1 MQIGCHGLVWAGTVE
16 PDDVEKAVTKTLD
29 AGFDLLEMPL
39 FDPESFDVDAARAVL
54 SAHPIAVSASMG
66 QTADSDPH
74 SEDPACVQAAERK
87 LLAAIDV
94 LEALGAQYFVGALY
108 TELRKYEQPATRA
121 ARAHAV
127 GVVQTA
133 ADRAAEAGITLG
145 LEVVNRYE
153 TNLFN
158 TGRGALAFLDEVD
171 RPNVGVHLDTYHMN
185 IEESDMAQ
193 PVLDCADRLVYVHV
207 GESHRGYL
215 GSGTVDFDGFFKA
228 LVRVGYD
235 GPITFESFSTAVV
248 HDDLSRMLAIWRN
261 LWDDSEDL
269 GAHANAFI
277 RGRIR
282 AAETIALH

>member
-16 PDDVEKAVTKTLD
+16 PADFERAVAKTLD
-29 AGFDLLEMPL
+29 AGFDLFEMPL
-39 FDPESFDVDAARAVL
+39 FDPEAFDVDAVREVL

-74 SEDPACVQAAERK
+74 GDDLEAAKAAERK

-94 LEALGAQYFVGALY
+94 LEALGSRYFVGALY
-108 TELRKYEQPATRA
+108 TELRKFERPASRTGRA
-121 ARAHAV
+121 NAV
-127 GVVQTA
+127 RVVQTA

-185 IEESDMAQ
+185 IEESDMVQ
-193 PVLDCADRLVYVHV
+193 PVLDCAERLVYVHV

-215 GSGTVDFDGFFKA
+215 GSGTVDFDAFFTA
-228 LVRVGYD
+228 LVRIGYD
-235 GPITFESFSTAVV
+235 GPVTFESFSTAVV
-248 HDDLSRMLAIWRN
+248 HEDLSRMLAIWRD
-261 LWDDSEDL
+261 LWDDSDDL

>member
-16 PDDVEKAVTKTLD
+16 PADFETAVKRTLA
-29 AGFDLLEMPL
+29 AGFDLFEMPL
-39 FDPESFDVDAARAVL
+39 FDPESFDVDAARDILA
-54 SAHPIAVSASMG
+54 ANPIAVSASMG
-66 QTADSDPH
+66 QSADTDPN
-74 SEDPACVQAAERK
+74 SEDPAKVRAAERK
-87 LLAAIDV
+87 LLAAVDV
-94 LEALGAQYFVGALY
+94 LEALGSTYFVGALY
-108 TELRKYEQPATRA
+108 TELRKFTEPATRA
-121 ARAHAV
+121 ARANAV
-127 GVVQTA
+127 GVMQTV

-215 GSGTVDFDGFFKA
+215 GSGTVDFDGVFKA

-235 GPITFESFSTAVV
+235 GPVTFESFSTAVV
-248 HDDLSRMLAIWRN
+248 HEDLSRMLAIWRN

-277 RGRIR
+277 RGHIR